1 MEKKTGNAIEA
12 KNVIET
18 KSVIG
23 TKNVMRAAIGTI
35 KGKIRKLLDL
45 LGKVRFLTMY
55 YWILVIAI
63 LLFTASLAITNS
75 IAKKGVKREYQEY
88 NESLFEQAQGEMERN
103 IKELIQIAYNI
114 MANRDVNTYLNTT
127 SLSERSKLLEDVIK
141 PEFSSIQAIK
151 SSIKTISL
159 YDENGK
165 LVANTGPFYRDML
178 PETTA
183 DEIKFSSLIQIEEK
197 RYFGISVPLYNI
209 DKTQIKGRCGECFIL
224 INMSYLDEILEGRLP
239 TDDSSFV
246 LRGSDGQIMVQRGAQ
261 AEEETSRDSSQMN
274 DNSQMSDSNTPGWSI
289 YQGGVEKTKWNLTL
303 SVPNNTLYQ
312 NLNYLQRIN
321 GITYAIIGVLLLAFF
336 VVIYASVLRP
346 IREQTLFMNYYAKNR
361 KSRMEVKSHNEMG
374 ILAENLNAMLDDID
388 SLTEENIRSKEQVL
402 EANYQKKQSE
412 LLAYRNQINPHFM
425 HNTFECIR
433 GMALLY
439 EVPDIAAISEALS
452 RFFSYNVRGKGYAQ
466 VREIGEHIQD
476 YASII
481 GYRFMNKY
489 TISTEIDETVMDQCM
504 PKMILQPLV
513 ENAVFHGLEPKEES
527 GTVEIFIG
535 RKDEKLAIC
544 VQDSGCGMDET
555 ELEAMRSKLKEFDR
569 TSLLPMQKHGIGM
582 VNIYRRLRLFYA
594 DQLEFN
600 VTSKKG
606 EGTRIEIL
614 VPMNMKMG
622 EENVSGIFD

>member
-1 MEKKTGNAIEA
+1 MKKKTGNAIEM
-12 KNVIET
+12 KNVME
-18 KSVIG
+18 
-23 TKNVMRAAIGTI
+23 TKNVMRTAIGTI

-45 LGKVRFLTMY
+45 LGKLRFLTMY
-55 YWILVIAI
+55 YWILMIAI
-63 LLFTASLAITNS
+63 FLFTASLAITNS

-114 MANRDVNTYLNTT
+114 MSNRDVNAYLNTT
-127 SLSERSKLLEDVIK
+127 SLSERSELLEEVIK

-165 LVANTGPFYRDML
+165 LVANTGPFYKDVL
-178 PETTA
+178 PEATT
-183 DEIKFSSLIQIEEK
+183 DEIMFSGLIQIGEK
-197 RYFGISVPLYNI
+197 RYFGIDVPLYNI
-209 DKTQIKGRCGECFIL
+209 DKTQIKGRCGRCFIL
-224 INMSYLDEILEGRLP
+224 INMSYLEEILEGRLP
-239 TDDSSFV
+239 TSDSSFV
-246 LRGSDGQIMVQRGAQ
+246 LRGGDGQIMVQRGAQ
-261 AEEETSRDSSQMN
+261 AEEETSSERSQV
-274 DNSQMSDSNTPGWSI
+274 SDGAIPGWSI
-289 YQGGVEKTKWNLTL
+289 YQGGIVKTKWNLTL

-321 GITYAIIGVLLLAFF
+321 GITYAIIGLLLLAFF

-452 RFFSYNVRGKGYAQ
+452 RFFSYNVRGKGYAPIW
-466 VREIGEHIQD
+466 EIREHIQD

-489 TISTEIDETVMDQCM
+489 TISTEVDETVIDQCM

-535 RKDEKLAIC
+535 RKDKRLAIC

-582 VNIYRRLRLFYA
+582 INIYRRLRLFYA
-594 DQLEFN
+594 EQLEFT

-606 EGTRIEIL
+606 EGTRVEIL

-622 EENVSGIFD
+622 ETENVSGIFD

>member
-1 MEKKTGNAIEA
+1 MKRKTGEA
-12 KNVIET
+12 ME
-18 KSVIG
+18 
-23 TKNVMRAAIGTI
+23 TKNVMRTAIGTI

-45 LGKVRFLTMY
+45 LGKLRFLTMY
-55 YWILVIAI
+55 YWILAIAI

-114 MANRDVNTYLNTT
+114 MSNRDVNAYLNTT
-127 SLSERSKLLEDVIK
+127 SLSERSELLEEVIK
-141 PEFSSIQAIK
+141 PEFSGIQAIK

-165 LVANTGPFYRDML
+165 LVANTGPFYKDML
-178 PETTA
+178 PETTT
-183 DEIKFSSLIQIEEK
+183 DEITFSSLIQIGEK
-197 RYFGISVPLYNI
+197 RYFGIDVPLYNI
-209 DKTQIKGRCGECFIL
+209 DKTQIKGRCGRCFIL
-224 INMSYLDEILEGRLP
+224 INMSYLEEILEGRLP
-239 TDDSSFV
+239 TSDSSFV

-261 AEEETSRDSSQMN
+261 AEEETSSESSQMN
-274 DNSQMSDSNTPGWSI
+274 GSNTPGWSI
-289 YQGGVEKTKWNLTL
+289 YQGGVVKTKWNLTL

-312 NLNYLQRIN
+312 NLNYLQQIN
-321 GITYAIIGVLLLAFF
+321 GITYVIIGVLLLAFF

-452 RFFSYNVRGKGYAQ
+452 RFFSYNVRGKGYTQ

-544 VQDSGCGMDET
+544 VQVSGCGMDEA

-594 DQLEFN
+594 DQMEFN

-606 EGTRIEIL
+606 EGTRVEIL

-622 EENVSGIFD
+622 ETENVSGIFD